1 MKGSDIKEYIR
12 REGYTQMEIAR
23 RLGISPQALR
33 SRLNVSSISLATVEM
48 IAKAMNRPTESLLG
62 SPYDYDEETMLRR
75 ELERLR
81 KIIAEQET
89 ELKVLKE
96 KIKD

>member
-33 SRLNVSSISLATVEM
+33 SRLNVASISLATIDM

-62 SPYDYDEETMLRR
+62 SPYDEETMLRR

-81 KIIAEQET
+81 KIIAEQEI

>member
-33 SRLNVSSISLATVEM
+33 SRLNVASISLATIEM

-62 SPYDYDEETMLRR
+62 SPYDEETMLRR

>member
-33 SRLNVSSISLATVEM
+33 SRLNVASISLATIDM
-48 IAKAMNRPTESLLG
+48 IAKAMNRPVESLLG
-62 SPYDYDEETMLRR
+62 SPYDEETMLRR

>member
-1 MKGSDIKEYIR
+1 MTGADIKEYIR

-33 SRLNVSSISLATVEM
+33 SRLNVASISLATIEM

-62 SPYDYDEETMLRR
+62 SPYDEETMLRR

>member
-1 MKGSDIKEYIR
+1 
-12 REGYTQMEIAR
+12 
-23 RLGISPQALR
+23 
-33 SRLNVSSISLATVEM
+33 M
-48 IAKAMNRPTESLLG
+48 IAKAMNRPIESLLG
-62 SPYDYDEETMLRR
+62 SPYDEETMLRR

>member
-33 SRLNVSSISLATVEM
+33 SRLNVASISLATIEM

-62 SPYDYDEETMLRR
+62 SPYDEASMLRR
-75 ELERLR
+75 EVERLR
-81 KIIAEQET
+81 KVIAEKDAEI
-89 ELKVLKE
+89 KMLKE

>member
-33 SRLNVSSISLATVEM
+33 SRLNVASISLATIEI
-48 IAKAMNRPTESLLG
+48 IAKAMNRPVESLLG
-62 SPYDYDEETMLRR
+62 SPYDEETMLRR

-89 ELKVLKE
+89 ELKILKE
-96 KIKD
+96 KIRE

>member
-1 MKGSDIKEYIR
+1 
-12 REGYTQMEIAR
+12 MEIAR

-33 SRLNVSSISLATVEM
+33 SRLNVASISLATIEM
-48 IAKAMNRPTESLLG
+48 IAKAMNRSTESLLG
-62 SPYDYDEETMLRR
+62 SPYDEETMLRR

-89 ELKVLKE
+89 ELKILKE

>member
-33 SRLNVSSISLATVEM
+33 SRLNASSISLATVEM

-62 SPYDYDEETMLRR
+62 SPYDEGTMLRR

-89 ELKVLKE
+89 ELKILKE
-96 KIKD
+96 KIRE

>member
-12 REGYTQMEIAR
+12 REGYTQMDIAR

-33 SRLNVSSISLATVEM
+33 SRLNVASISLATIEM

-62 SPYDYDEETMLRR
+62 SPYDEETMLRR

-81 KIIAEQET
+81 KIIAEQEI

>member
-33 SRLNVSSISLATVEM
+33 SRLNASSISLATVEM
-48 IAKAMNRPTESLLG
+48 IAKAMNRPSESLLG
-62 SPYDYDEETMLRR
+62 SPYDEETMLRR

>member
-33 SRLNVSSISLATVEM
+33 SRLNVASISLATIEM

-62 SPYDYDEETMLRR
+62 SPYDEETMLRR

-89 ELKVLKE
+89 ELKILKE

>member
-33 SRLNVSSISLATVEM
+33 SRLSVSSISLATIEM

-62 SPYDYDEETMLRR
+62 SPYDEETMLRR

-81 KIIAEQET
+81 KIIAEQEI

>member
-33 SRLNVSSISLATVEM
+33 SRLNASSISLATIEM

-62 SPYDYDEETMLRR
+62 SPYDEETMLRR

-89 ELKVLKE
+89 ELKILKE

>member
-1 MKGSDIKEYIR
+1 MTGSDIKEYIR

-33 SRLNVSSISLATVEM
+33 SRLNVASISLATVEM

-62 SPYDYDEETMLRR
+62 SPYDEETMLRR

>member
-33 SRLNVSSISLATVEM
+33 SRLNASSISLATVEM

-62 SPYDYDEETMLRR
+62 SPYDEETMLRR

>member
-33 SRLNVSSISLATVEM
+33 SRLNVASISLATIEM
-48 IAKAMNRPTESLLG
+48 IAKVMNRPAESLLG
-62 SPYDYDEETMLRR
+62 SPYDEETMLRR

>member
-33 SRLNVSSISLATVEM
+33 SRLNASSISLATVEM

-62 SPYDYDEETMLRR
+62 SPYDEETMLRR

-81 KIIAEQET
+81 KIIAEQEI

>member
-1 MKGSDIKEYIR
+1 MKGLDIKEYIR

-33 SRLNVSSISLATVEM
+33 SRLNVASISLATIEM

-62 SPYDYDEETMLRR
+62 SPYDEETMLRR

-81 KIIAEQET
+81 KIIAEQEI

>member
-23 RLGISPQALR
+23 RLGMSPQALR
-33 SRLNVSSISLATVEM
+33 SRINVASISLATIEM

-62 SPYDYDEETMLRR
+62 SPYDEETMLRR

>member
-33 SRLNVSSISLATVEM
+33 SRLNASSISLATVEM

-62 SPYDYDEETMLRR
+62 SPYDEETMLRR

-96 KIKD
+96 KIKG

>member
-33 SRLNVSSISLATVEM
+33 SRLNVASISLATIEM
-48 IAKAMNRPTESLLG
+48 IANAMNRSTESLLG
-62 SPYDYDEETMLRR
+62 SPYDEETMLRR

-89 ELKVLKE
+89 ELKILKE